1 MFQATVG
8 QEVAIVRNSSGFY
21 GFTSATYAKVA
32 KINGFGHIILDN
44 GKKFDKFGYEYK
56 GTKYHCCY
64 LADADQTRA
73 QIAEQNAK
81 RDLNNNVRKVV
92 DDFNKIINN
101 NKNGMGQYFISAE
114 TKAELVALINQL
126 PVNS

>member
-1 MFQATVG
+1 MFQTQVG
-8 QEVAIVRNSSGFY
+8 QEVAIVRNSGGFY
-21 GFTSATYAKVA
+21 GFTTASYAKVE

-44 GKKFDKFGYEYK
+44 GKKFDKYGYEYK

-64 LADADQTRA
+64 LADAEKTRA

-81 RDLNNNVRKVV
+81 RDLNNNVRNIV
-92 DDFNKIINN
+92 DEFNKVISN